1 MSGIVELFKSLLKK
15 PIYLLTFSLI
25 LSLGVL
31 GVVYSQY
38 QKTQSELAKVKKDP
52 QTARAE
58 ETKKIVEQVS
68 RVMVLPSNETPT
80 IATITD
86 ISKIKNQPFFA
97 KAENG
102 DKLLI
107 YTDARRAI
115 LFRPSTNKVIDIAPV
130 NIGSS
135 GQSATPSAKVT
146 PSVSPTSAQNVPT
159 FTPTPTP

>member
-1 MSGIVELFKSLLKK
+1 MSRTLELLKK
-15 PIYLLTFSLI
+15 PIFLLSLFLI

-38 QKTQSELAKVKKDP
+38 QKTQNELAKVKKDP

-135 GQSATPSAKVT
+135 GQSATPSARVT

-159 FTPTPTP
+159 FTPTSTP

>member
-15 PIYLLTFSLI
+15 PIFLLSLFLI

-38 QKTQSELAKVKKDP
+38 QKTQNELAKVKSDP
-52 QTARAE
+52 RAIRAE

-107 YTDARRAI
+107 YTNARRAI

-130 NIGSS
+130 NIGTT
-135 GQSATPSAKVT
+135 GQSATSSARVT

-159 FTPTPTP
+159 FTPTPTQ